1 MYSTAFEIPK
11 FVGKATKKYLV
22 KYSVDV
28 YVDSVDEDNA
38 VEDAFQLAQTEF
50 EKKCYAKVEEIKQ
63 RK

>member
-1 MYSTAFEIPK
+1 MQVTGFDIPRFMDK
-11 FVGKATKKYLV
+11 PTKKFLV

-28 YVDSVDEDNA
+28 YVDSIDEDNA
-38 VEDAFQLAQTEF
+38 VEEAFKLAQTEF